1 MAAPGPV
8 VVVGAG
14 VSGLACAR
22 RLAGAGWVAEVLER
36 GRTPGGRTADRHAGT
51 TVADTGAQYVTATEP
66 GFERVLRELAAT
78 GRAVAWATS
87 LHTWTGGR
95 ITSGGRADS
104 GRVRWAFPD
113 GMRTLARHLS
123 SGLTVRTGTT
133 VTRVERAGD
142 GWLVHTDRAGV
153 RPARAVVLAMPAPAA
168 VTLAEGAG
176 PLETLAATAARA
188 TYDPCLTL
196 VAGYPGAAPPPWRGV
211 FTPGHEV
218 LSFVANDSSKRA
230 GDGGELVLVAHADGG
245 WSRAHHDDGRAQG
258 RLIDAVR
265 EVTGLARPAWTQLVH
280 WPFAQVTGT
289 VGEPFLLTG
298 GPGPGGM
305 CGDWCDGARVEGAW
319 RSGDRLGAEL
329 AARLTGHPPP
339 T

>member
-1 MAAPGPV
+1 LIAGPV

-22 RLAGAGWVAEVLER
+22 RLAGAGLRAEVLER
-36 GRTPGGRTADRHAGT
+36 GRTPGGRTADRHIGT
-51 TVADTGAQYVTATEP
+51 AVADTGAQYVTATEP

-87 LHTWTGGR
+87 LHTFEGGR
-95 ITSGGRADS
+95 ITGGGRADS

-113 GMRTLARHLS
+113 GMRTLARHLAT
-123 SGLTVRTGTT
+123 GLTVLPGTT

-176 PLETLAATAARA
+176 PLEGLAATAARA
-188 TYDPCLTL
+188 AYDPCLTL
-196 VAGYPGAAPPPWRGV
+196 VAGYPHAAPPPWRGV

-218 LSFVANDSSKRA
+218 LAFVTNDSSKRA
-230 GDGGELVLVAHADGG
+230 HGSGELVIVAHADGG
-245 WSRAHHDDGRAQG
+245 WSRACDDDRAEG
-258 RLIDAVR
+258 RLVAAVE
-265 EVTGLARPAWTQLVH
+265 EVTGLARPAWTQLVR
-280 WPFAQVTGT
+280 WPFAQVTAT
-289 VGEPFLLTG
+289 VGEPFLLTEG
-298 GPGPGGM
+298 AGPGGM

-329 AARLTGHPPP
+329 AARLTGQPPP